1 MVKNFTFALPEL
13 NQYMIPDGRIR
24 EAADLMRNSKFTTA
38 YTGAGI
44 SVESGIP
51 PFRGDE
57 GLWSRYDPKFLDIG
71 YFFESPAESWE
82 VIKEIF
88 FDFFGEARPN
98 RAHLALANLEM
109 NGLIA
114 RVITQNIDNLHQEA
128 GSREVFEFHGNSKRL
143 ICLAHMEV
151 SLDHLP
157 PTCRQ
162 CGGLLKPDFVFF
174 GEAIPQLPLAAA
186 YEAASLSDVFL
197 VIGTTGEVMPANQIP
212 FMAKSNGA
220 KIIEVNLS
228 ESHYT
233 PRITDVFLRGKAGEV
248 MKLLEREL
256 LPAAL

>member
-1 MVKNFTFALPEL
+1 MTEPEK
-13 NQYMIPDGRIR
+13 IR
-24 EAADLMRNSKFTTA
+24 EAAELLRHSAFTTA

-51 PFRGDE
+51 SFRGTD
-57 GLWSRYDPKFLDIG
+57 GLWNKYDPKYLDIG
-71 YFFESPAESWE
+71 FFYDSPAESWR

-88 FDFFGEARPN
+88 FDFFGKIEPN
-98 RAHLALANLEM
+98 RAHVALARMERE
-109 NGLIA
+109 GLVA

-128 GSREVFEFHGNSKRL
+128 GSKEVFEFHGNSKRL
-143 ICLAHMEV
+143 VCLACLTVYGHADV

-186 YEAASLSDVFL
+186 YESATRSGVFL
-197 VIGTTGEVMPANQIP
+197 IIGTTGEVAPANQVP
-212 FMAKSNGA
+212 FLAKSNGA
-220 KIIEVNLS
+220 RIIEINPE
-228 ESHYT
+228 ESFYT

-248 MKLLEREL
+248 M
-256 LPAAL
+256 AALEKQLFASPL

>member
-1 MVKNFTFALPEL
+1 MVSES
-13 NQYMIPDGRIR
+13 RIR
-24 EAADLMRNSKFTTA
+24 EAVSLLRNSRFTTA

-51 PFRGDE
+51 PFRGDS
-57 GLWSRYDPKFLDIG
+57 GLWNRYDPKCLDIG
-71 YFFESPAESWE
+71 YFFEEPTEAWK

-88 FDFFGEARPN
+88 FDFFGEAKPN
-98 RAHLALANLEM
+98 KAHTALANLE
-109 NGLIA
+109 NRGLVS

-143 ICLAHMEV
+143 VCLACLTGYRHSEV

-197 VIGTTGEVMPANQIP
+197 IIGTTGEVAPANQIP
-212 FMAKSNGA
+212 FLAKSQGA
-220 KIIEVNLS
+220 KIIEVNPN
-228 ESHYT
+228 ESNYT
-233 PRITDVFLRGKAGEV
+233 ARITDVFLQGEAGTV
-248 MKLLEREL
+248 MELLEREL
-256 LPAAL
+256 LSPTL